1 MANIHMLAKIEQIV
15 FKIIRCS
22 QWPALVLVE
31 KIGGLSSLLSSR
43 YKLLHILLILGACL
57 CNPFTIF
64 RFFISAG
71 AEFHFMATLTETV

>member
-1 MANIHMLAKIEQIV
+1 MLAKIEQKV

-31 KIGGLSSLLSSR
+31 KIGGLSSLLSSL

-57 CNPFTIF
+57 CN
-64 RFFISAG
+64 
-71 AEFHFMATLTETV
+71 V